1 MITFKGHTF
10 AQAYKQSIE
19 HLLAHGMI
27 NNARGTTSKELL
39 DVAIVVEDPT
49 QCLYDNEVRGS
60 QQKYIAA
67 EFLWYYAGRNDVAFI
82 SKWAK
87 FWETIQNPDGTAN
100 SAYGN
105 LIFNEKNQYGIT
117 QYQWAI
123 QSLMNDS
130 NTRQAILHFNKP
142 AHQYLTNKDF
152 VCTMYANLHIRQNK
166 LYMSVYMRS
175 NDAIWGTPTDVAFF
189 CSLQMQ
195 IHAHLK
201 EIYPDLELGTYT
213 HVANSYHVY
222 DRHYD
227 LAQRMLGSDFS
238 PVTLPAITTDLID
251 IDGSSSQDF
260 NIVFAASTDHT
271 DELVIFQQDNDLLK
285 WIFEKLKEDKNV
297 N

>member
-1 MITFKGHTF
+1 MITFKGNNF
-10 AQAYKQSIE
+10 AECYEDSLAYLMNYGI
-19 HLLAHGMI
+19 I

-39 DVAIVVEDPT
+39 DVALEISDPT
-49 QCLYDNEVRGS
+49 SCIYSNEVRGS
-60 QQKYIAA
+60 QLKYIAA
-67 EFLWYYAGRNDVAFI
+67 EFLWYYAGRNDVEFI

-105 LIFNEKNQYGIT
+105 LIFNEKNDHGLT

-130 NTRQAILHFNKP
+130 NTRQAVLHFNKP
-142 AHQYLTNKDF
+142 QHQYLTNKDF

-166 LYMSVYMRS
+166 LYMSVFMRS

-201 EIYPDLELGTYT
+201 EFYPDLELGTYT
-213 HVANSYHVY
+213 HIANSYHIY

-227 LAQRMLGSDFS
+227 LTIRMLNSEFVPQS
-238 PVTLPAITTDLID
+238 LPQIKTNLLD
-251 IDGSSSQDF
+251 IDGSCTKDF
-260 NIVFAASTDHT
+260 AIVFAGATGKTD
-271 DELVIFQQDNDLLK
+271 DLILFQEDDLLK
-285 WIFEKLKEDKNV
+285 WIFNNV
-297 N
+297 KGGKDVN

>member
-1 MITFKGHTF
+1 MITFKGQTF
-10 AQAYKQSIE
+10 AQAYKDSISY
-19 HLLAHGMI
+19 LMTNGMV

-49 QCLYDNEVRGS
+49 KCLYENSVRGS

-67 EFLWYYAGRNDVAFI
+67 EFLWYYSGRNDVAFI

-105 LIFNEKNQYGIT
+105 LIFVEKNEYGFT

-130 NTRQAILHFNKP
+130 STRQAVIHFNKP
-142 AHQYLTNKDF
+142 KHQYLTNKDF

-195 IHAHLK
+195 IHSHLK
-201 EIYPDLELGTYT
+201 EFYPELELGSYT

-227 LAQRMLGSDFS
+227 LATRMLEADFS
-238 PVTLPAITTDLID
+238 PVELPPIKSDLID
-251 IDGSSSQDF
+251 IDGSASGDF
-260 NIVFAASTDHT
+260 GMIFAASTGKLET
-271 DELVIFQQDNDLLK
+271 DIILFQHDDLLK
-285 WIFEKLKEDKNV
+285 WIFQKLKGDEYV
-297 N
+297 I